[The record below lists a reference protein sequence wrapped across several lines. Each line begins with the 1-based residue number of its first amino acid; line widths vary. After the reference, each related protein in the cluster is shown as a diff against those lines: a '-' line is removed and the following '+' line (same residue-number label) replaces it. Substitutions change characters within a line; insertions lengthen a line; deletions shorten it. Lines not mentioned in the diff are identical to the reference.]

1 MMFVRTL
8 FCVGTRAECIGEFA
22 GTVFAWRNICWS
34 NLGLAVAYRQGLVKG
49 SRFIPFLVVL
59 FNKFRFFSKLI
70 IFFFLL
76 IRFGSIFFGSVF
88 EVIFVKHLR
97 AK

>member
-59 FNKFRFFSKLI
+59 FNKFRFFSKL
-70 IFFFLL
+70 FFL
-76 IRFGSIFFGSVF
+76 IRFGSIFFESVF